1 MTPIRPDRRAL
12 FLLAALALAVPAL
25 VLPATAAPD
34 EVVCKPNYD
43 FCIEV
48 DGAFPPDARFYVG
61 DARGKFLV
69 DIPSQQKSLLIDL
82 PSKKAVAV
90 ARNNVKPDTA
100 VAGAMRVV
108 DPGAM
113 ASPAYALS
121 IEGPVLRFNTDTSKV
136 RILKVTER
144 PPIVGPVKF
153 DDLVA
158 DRIEYREGMKAY
170 TPSKT
175 AIDSL
180 KANKKPVEIEAYFGT
195 WCPHCKLYMP
205 KFLRVIQ
212 DAANPNI
219 KVSLIGVPKNFGAE
233 AGPWQGKNIQAIPAV
248 MVNYQGK
255 ELTRLSAAE
264 GVLPEEELAQL
275 LKTLP

>member
-1 MTPIRPDRRAL
+1 MTPKRFDRRAL
-12 FLLAALALAVPAL
+12 LLLAALLMAAPAAL
-25 VLPATAAPD
+25 VPLTAAPD
-34 EVVCKPNYD
+34 EVVCRPNYD

-48 DGAFPPDARFYVG
+48 DGAYPADARFYVG

-82 PSKKAVAV
+82 PSKKAVTV
-90 ARNNVKPDTA
+90 ARNNVKPDSTT
-100 VAGAMRVV
+100 AGALRVV
-108 DPGAM
+108 DPGAA

-121 IEGPVLRFNTDTSKV
+121 IEGPILRFNTDTSKV

-144 PPIVGPVKF
+144 PPIVGPVEF
-153 DDLVA
+153 DALVA

-170 TPSKT
+170 SPNKT
-175 AIDSL
+175 AVDAI

-219 KVSLIGVPKNFGAE
+219 KLKLVGVPKNFGAE
-233 AGPWQGKNIQAIPAV
+233 EGPWQGKNIQAIPAV
-248 MVNYQGK
+248 MVSYQGK

-264 GVLPEEELAQL
+264 GVLPEEELASL